1 MKFNSLMVGLMA
13 IQLSGMA
20 LAQEAD
26 LKVKIAENLP
36 YLDVTHNGEKV
47 RVQRIQD
54 QGNKLIDDFAKTSR
68 PCPPFCIHP
77 IKAAPGVETY
87 GEMELL
93 EFVDKQGK
101 SGAGILIDARM
112 PEFYRVETIPSA
124 VNIPFSVI
132 KPDNPHIDRILNV
145 LGARKVGSS
154 WNFSEAKT
162 LVLFCN
168 GVWCDQSPRAIKS
181 LMALGYPADKLK
193 YYRGGLQ
200 LWRMLGL
207 TTVVPTKPM

>member
-1 MKFNSLMVGLMA
+1 MNFNVKMIGLIALLM
-13 IQLSGMA
+13 SGVA
-20 LAQEAD
+20 GAQDKD
-26 LKVKIAENLP
+26 LKVRITETLP
-36 YLDVTHNGEKV
+36 YVDVTHSGQKV

-68 PCPPFCIHP
+68 PCPPFCIHA
-77 IKAAPGVETY
+77 IKAAPGVDTY
-87 GEMELL
+87 GELELL
-93 EFVDKQGK
+93 EFIDKYGK
-101 SGAGILIDARM
+101 AGTGVLIDARM
-112 PEFYRVETIPSA
+112 PDFYRAETIPSA

-132 KPDNPHIDRILNV
+132 KSDNPHIDKILTV
-145 LGARKVGSS
+145 LGGRKMDGR
-154 WNFSEAKT
+154 WNFNEAKT

-168 GVWCDQSPRAIKS
+168 GVWCDQSPRAIRS
-181 LMALGYPADKLK
+181 LLEMGYPADKLK